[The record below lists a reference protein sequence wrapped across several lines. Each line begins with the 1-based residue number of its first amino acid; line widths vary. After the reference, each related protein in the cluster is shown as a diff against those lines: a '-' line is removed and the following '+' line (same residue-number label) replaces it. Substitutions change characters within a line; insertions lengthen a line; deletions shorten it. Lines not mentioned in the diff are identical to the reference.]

1 MNTSIKS
8 FFNDTKVQIAILI
21 CTVVIGGIIIND
33 QRSKNKYLDESCPR
47 CGSCEVLDFGWDERI
62 GGQHGHCPDC
72 DCDFYLHCNDI
83 DVTY

>member
-33 QRSKNKYLDESCPR
+33 QRSNNKYLNERCPR
-47 CGSCEVLDFGWDERI
+47 CGSWEVLDFGLDECM
-62 GGQHGHCPDC
+62 GGQQGHCPDC
-72 DCDFYLHCNDI
+72 DCDFYLHCDDS

>member
-33 QRSKNKYLDESCPR
+33 QRSNNKYLDKSCPR
-47 CGSCEVLDFGWDERI
+47 CGSREVLDFGWDDSM
-62 GGQHGHCPDC
+62 GGQQAHCPDC
-72 DCDFYLHCNDI
+72 DCNFYLHCDDS